1 MVTCIKWLFTAAV
14 VLAGVHASI
23 TDCSQ
28 GTSLFQLKELALT
41 PDPPVAGEKL
51 FMTVVFTNPGSEIDD
66 GSVTTDVTLNFIPFT
81 PSTVALC
88 DSTEC
93 PLVSGF
99 NNRSSSSVWPSNIA
113 GKVVSK
119 IVWSTLEEVEL
130 LCIKTT
136 FSVGPSVSLRGKHNH
151 SHPVHP
157 ESFAERLW
165 KWQGSSPPKKVKAQA
180 QAKTKVPVKPE
191 QSIYATNLTVY
202 TPFHWII
209 DDSIFPEDAGI
220 SQ

>member
-1 MVTCIKWLFTAAV
+1 MLWSLAKWLFPTA
-14 VLAGVHASI
+14 LLLRGVHASI
-23 TDCSQ
+23 TDCSK
-28 GTSLFQLKELALT
+28 GTSLFQLQELALT
-41 PDPPVAGEKL
+41 PDPPVPGEQL
-51 FMTVVFTNPGSEIDD
+51 YMTVLFTNPGSEVDD
-66 GSVTTDVTLNFIPFT
+66 GSVTTDVTLNFVPFT

-93 PLVSGF
+93 PLVSGL
-99 NNRSSSSVWPSNIA
+99 NNRSTSSIWPSTIA

-119 IVWSTLEEVEL
+119 IVWRSLEDVEL
-130 LCIKTT
+130 LCIQTS
-136 FSVGPSVSLRGKHNH
+136 FSVGPSMRLRGKHNH

-165 KWQGSSPPKKVKAQA
+165 KWQGPRQKKVAAKSPAQ
-180 QAKTKVPVKPE
+180 PV
-191 QSIYATNLTVY
+191 YHTNLTIY

-220 SQ
+220 PQ